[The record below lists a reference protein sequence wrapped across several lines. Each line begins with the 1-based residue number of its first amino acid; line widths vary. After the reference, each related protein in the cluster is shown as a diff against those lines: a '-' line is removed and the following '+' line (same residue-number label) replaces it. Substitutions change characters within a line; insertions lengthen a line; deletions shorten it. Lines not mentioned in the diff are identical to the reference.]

1 MVKKNQ
7 STGEKS
13 ATKSRVN
20 IGKVQLNK
28 ETIRDLTS
36 DDLKKVDGGLVVLTI
51 IDILIGQP
59 IPDSGYCQTQTCGCF
74 KPK

>member
-20 IGKVQLNK
+20 VSKLQLK
-28 ETIRDLTS
+28 RETIRDLS
-36 DDLKKVDGGLVVLTI
+36 IREKKEINGGVRPGANTT
-51 IDILIGQP
+51 G
-59 IPDSGYCQTQTCGCF
+59 SGGDTERPTCSCFTCG
-74 KPK
+74 